1 MLHWVKNITL
11 KMFLKIRL
19 RVRLVSQLI
28 KEQRIFNPDNVSLP
42 TGSMYEGGRMNP
54 FSAKKD
60 G

>member
-1 MLHWVKNITL
+1 
-11 KMFLKIRL
+11 MFLKIRL